1 MIFERSAAGNVRDIE
16 RVGISKV
23 LVIVVVSVFCFI
35 VSFMG
40 LFIWKVNFNVILLL
54 LFSWYRQFII
64 QLHKVDYKY
73 PVILC
78 DYLDSW
84 FFCAMKK
91 NLFNQVSPEALSIV
105 VLLIRKGARENMKS
119 LRSCREPYKGYT
131 LENQAAA
138 WRWECFL
145 IL

>member
-54 LFSWYRQFII
+54 LFS
-64 QLHKVDYKY
+64 
-73 PVILC
+73 
-78 DYLDSW
+78 
-84 FFCAMKK
+84 
-91 NLFNQVSPEALSIV
+91 
-105 VLLIRKGARENMKS
+105 
-119 LRSCREPYKGYT
+119 
-131 LENQAAA
+131 
-138 WRWECFL
+138 
-145 IL
+145 